1 MAFASNPDARRNY
14 SILETLEAGIA
25 LTGPEVKSIKHGD
38 CSLRGSYATLRSS
51 ELWLLNM
58 HVGLYK
64 PAAKVRQ
71 DPERSRRLL
80 VHRKEL
86 DRLIGQIKADGLTLV
101 PLSVYSKGGLVKVE
115 LGLGRGKKKHDKRAD
130 IKKRESNRNMERAL
144 RVKG

>member
-14 SILETLEAGIA
+14 TILETLEAGIA

-130 IKKRESNRNMERAL
+130 IKKRESNRNIERAL